1 MKKPSSKEFLD
12 AMRKES
18 GNFKGIF
25 YVNKKDPRILVPKM
39 NPSMGWTLNFGH
51 PVSYIGLG
59 ALLLVIIISEIF
71 F

>member
-1 MKKPSSKEFLD
+1 
-12 AMRKES
+12 
-18 GNFKGIF
+18 
-25 YVNKKDPRILVPKM
+25 M